1 MYLLKSLILKLSFV
15 TKIIRNVPNRPM
27 VVQTGKFTGRS
38 PKDRYIVKQVPS
50 KKYIEWG
57 GRNKEISLEHYVL
70 LRDEILN
77 YFQSKKKFISS
88 KDLIPPPI

>member
-1 MYLLKSLILKLSFV
+1 M

-57 GRNKEISLEHYVL
+57 ERNKEISLEHYVL
-70 LRDEILN
+70 LRDEILSYLQTKTKFTFKGNVISEQQYN
-77 YFQSKKKFISS
+77 YKIN
-88 KDLIPPPI
+88 